1 MYAKLAVL
9 AALGQRITVK
19 YWRLEQWSRPSPR
32 ASGARLESSMPM
44 PSRSVRPA
52 GNRHS
57 CGDTPLMPPT
67 SRACDLLWILDVVAD
82 EPRILSLHSYRATDQ
97 VLEELSSRPA
107 PGVVLHWWPG
117 SAVATRRAVDLGCY
131 FSVNAAI
138 FQRPATLRHLPVDR
152 LLPETDHPY
161 GDRTGSEPHQP
172 TTCSAR
178 TVPKYCWTF
187 GTFTGYPMP

>member
-1 MYAKLAVL
+1 
-9 AALGQRITVK
+9 
-19 YWRLEQWSRPSPR
+19 
-32 ASGARLESSMPM
+32 
-44 PSRSVRPA
+44 
-52 GNRHS
+52 
-57 CGDTPLMPPT
+57 MPPT